1 MSLHGVEGMKQSAYF
16 SFTLEVEM
24 DLDTFHNIF
33 RDYLRNKSMD
43 VKLIT
48 ALDRTLENWF
58 QGEMALAF
66 AELGTKY
73 KIISTTGRAG
83 GMRKAPKRGH

>member
-1 MSLHGVEGMKQSAYF
+1 
-16 SFTLEVEM
+16 
-24 DLDTFHNIF
+24 
-33 RDYLRNKSMD
+33 MD